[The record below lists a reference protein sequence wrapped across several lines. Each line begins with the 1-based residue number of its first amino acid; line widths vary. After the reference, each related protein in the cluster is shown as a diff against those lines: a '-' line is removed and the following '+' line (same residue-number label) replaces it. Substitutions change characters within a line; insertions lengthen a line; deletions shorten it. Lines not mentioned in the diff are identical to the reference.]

1 MHSFKRRSYDSKV
14 IWYGFWVVIGWVKLL
29 LFRSSGNM
37 LRSMCFKC
45 NKTRSA
51 TSTVA
56 EKEMNFKFKIVK
68 HVSIHNIV
76 HCIRSSMNSNNNKL
90 DSYYNFLCWKKYSLS
105 ATQFSYF
112 FRYIYI
118 IILSNFFFFF
128 YPNFLN
134 SHVSYQITKLR
145 MKSYT
150 IFNAHKEKMCFAK

>member
-1 MHSFKRRSYDSKV
+1 M
-14 IWYGFWVVIGWVKLL
+14 

-90 DSYYNFLCWKKYSLS
+90 DSYYNFLCWKSIVCL
-105 ATQFSYF
+105 QFVF
-112 FRYIYI
+112 LLLPNIYI
-118 IILSNFFFFF
+118 LILSSILVIF
-128 YPNFLN
+128 YPHFYKP
-134 SHVSYQITKLR
+134 HVSYQITALR
-145 MKSYT
+145 MKSNT
-150 IFNAHKEKMCFAK
+150 IFNAHKRKNVCDKT